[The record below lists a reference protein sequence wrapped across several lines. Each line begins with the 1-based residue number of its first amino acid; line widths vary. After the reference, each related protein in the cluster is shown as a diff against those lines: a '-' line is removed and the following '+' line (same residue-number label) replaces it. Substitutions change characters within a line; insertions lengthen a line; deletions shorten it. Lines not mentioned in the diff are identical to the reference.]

1 LGVSSIASIIEN
13 FLKLEGLSFQKIKE
27 YETIVFKKIKIGDDF
42 TINISDNLVVVKIS
56 LTNQKDI
63 KTMKQLISKFVE
75 QYENIDFS
83 ILDHN
88 KIIDFKIIM
97 NPYNIKTFKEIFF
110 DLSFEFQNEISP
122 FMLGVVTEKPR
133 EFLLK
138 QYQIWKS
145 IPDDEKAKVVEQILI
160 MKESCFRN
168 VKTESGIIKKLNKIK
183 KEISSSFGKDIDIE
197 PQENDQIIA
206 EFYFLDFAAMLRA
219 VELGLIKLRLSDFFE
234 DFHLRKE
241 K

>member
-1 LGVSSIASIIEN
+1 MGVSSIASIIEN
-13 FLKLEGLSFQKIKE
+13 FLKLEGLSFQKIRE
-27 YETIVFKKIKIGDDF
+27 YETIIFKKIKIGDDF

-63 KTMKQLISKFVE
+63 KTMKQLVSKFVE
-75 QYENIDFS
+75 QYENLDFS
-83 ILDHN
+83 ILNHN
-88 KIIDFKIIM
+88 KTIDFKIII
-97 NPYNIKTFKEIFF
+97 NPFNIKTFKKIFF

-145 IPDDEKAKVVEQILI
+145 IPDDEKAKVIEQILI

-168 VKTESGIIKKLNKIK
+168 VKTESRIIKKLNKIK

-197 PQENDQIIA
+197 PQENNQIIA

-219 VELGLIKLRLSDFFE
+219 VELGLIKLRLRDFFE
-234 DFHLRKE
+234 DFHLRRE